1 MTAQPQTRLTKAFIH
16 PGFPSSRFAPVW
28 ANSRQ
33 IRSCLSQPKVAKLG
47 IEVVVHDDLPSAA
60 KQRCKPLAHPSS
72 PHSCSSGRGEQRAAT
87 CCEESSPEISRGQNF
102 RKATY
107 ISHLPHHHQNCT
119 FGRIP
124 PTRYNASRHSSPG
137 CLAAFCLAYCSPTRA
152 VAQRGKHFVQSI
164 AEKAQPSS
172 TFRDLES
179 KDSRSCSYKT
189 CWCLM

>member
-124 PTRYNASRHSSPG
+124 PRDTMLHG
-137 CLAAFCLAYCSPTRA
+137 ILVLAVLR
-152 VAQRGKHFVQSI
+152 HFVSRIAAQQELLHKGASI
-164 AEKAQPSS
+164 LSNPSQ
-172 TFRDLES
+172 R
-179 KDSRSCSYKT
+179 KRSRAAPSET
-189 CWCLM
+189 